1 MKRLL
6 YIFLVL
12 ITIIMT
18 SCDSKESPSPVII
31 STSSWVLTQLDSVT
45 VLCVPRFDNIKPF
58 IIKTNNN
65 EIN

>member
-1 MKRLL
+1 
-6 YIFLVL
+6 
-12 ITIIMT
+12 MT